1 MGLFS
6 SVRTTW
12 IIHSWLQLSQ
22 WTIWEKTEASLKA
35 QHLLFSSPLSISW
48 FPFDSRARS
57 NPGYTTYWLFANL
70 CDFHP
75 LSSVKW
81 VHSSPSFL
89 LCMLLLFSHKS
100 CPSFL
105 WPHGLSPIRLLCPQD
120 FLGKNTGVGCHFL
133 FQGNFLTQGS
143 NSGLLQWLVD
153 SSTAEPPEKP
163 YSAWLLYI
171 SNDAVSFS
179 TLLFLGEPVI
189 HSYPKLGGLQQQC
202 AMILHGSVDHQSQ
215 LSRSAWV
222 LSWGHKQIAAGAG
235 DSQLDW
241 DTWGCSSFS
250 PSVWPLDS
258 PTLRFFPSWRSY
270 IVGLTLWP
278 AVPEREPW
286 ELRCDVATFLISLRG
301 LTVSPL
307 PSYFDS
313 RVMTAHPE
321 YRGWTSHHFQ
331 AVIGVCNGRE
341 GWVLW
346 HCLWWL
352 SVTPCSS

>member
-35 QHLLFSSPLSISW
+35 QHLSFLSPLSISW
-48 FPFDSRARS
+48 FPFDSRTRY

-70 CDFHP
+70 CDFHL

-171 SNDAVSFS
+171 SNDVVSFS
-179 TLLFLGEPVI
+179 T
-189 HSYPKLGGLQQQC
+189 
-202 AMILHGSVDHQSQ
+202 
-215 LSRSAWV
+215 
-222 LSWGHKQIAAGAG
+222 
-235 DSQLDW
+235 
-241 DTWGCSSFS
+241 SSFS
-250 PSVWPLDS
+250 RWASDPL
-258 PTLRFFPSWRSY
+258 
-270 IVGLTLWP
+270 
-278 AVPEREPW
+278 
-286 ELRCDVATFLISLRG
+286 
-301 LTVSPL
+301 
-307 PSYFDS
+307 
-313 RVMTAHPE
+313 
-321 YRGWTSHHFQ
+321 
-331 AVIGVCNGRE
+331 
-341 GWVLW
+341 
-346 HCLWWL
+346 
-352 SVTPCSS
+352 